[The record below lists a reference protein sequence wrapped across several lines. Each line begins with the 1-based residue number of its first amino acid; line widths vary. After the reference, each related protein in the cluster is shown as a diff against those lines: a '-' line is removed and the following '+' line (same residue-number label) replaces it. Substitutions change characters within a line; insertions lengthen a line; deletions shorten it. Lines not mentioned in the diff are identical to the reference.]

1 VRPATIAAPTQL
13 MLNLVDEP
21 SLPPIEVDA
30 TTLLQALADLLLEA
44 LGQQTST
51 ETMGSGDEPEDHA

>member
-1 VRPATIAAPTQL
+1 

-51 ETMGSGDEPEDHA
+51 ETMGSGDELEDHA